1 MTRVSR
7 LAHARS
13 ERKSGAVDR
22 VHESRFVPCALMV
35 LAQEIPPLA
44 SLGRDDMGPSTR
56 SRSLGM
62 TRDARRTREIVVRSA
77 IVGAA
82 ASAAPRP
89 LRAAVATTTCL
100 LRDALH
106 PLHVLSQRFGNHHA
120 AVTLLIVLENGHER
134 ATEGK
139 SGTVDRVHESRF
151 LFRCP
156 ITNVRATR

>member
-1 MTRVSR
+1 TR
-7 LAHARS
+7 
-13 ERKSGAVDR
+13 G
-22 VHESRFVPCALMV
+22 
-35 LAQEIPPLA
+35 
-44 SLGRDDMGPSTR
+44 
-56 SRSLGM
+56 
-62 TRDARRTREIVVRSA
+62 ARRTREIVVRSA

-89 LRAAVATTTCL
+89 LTAAVATTTCL

-120 AVTLLIVLENGHER
+120 AVALLIVLENGHER

-139 SGTVDRVHESRF
+139 SGAVDRVDESRF

-156 ITNVRATR
+156 ITNVRATRLKVGEVRARRNLAIRLLSWQPHLEVVCLRWG